1 MPDFFRSQMSYKP
14 KPEASADCALAPGY
28 VAGMIE
34 LQTAVTEHII
44 EMDKVMKGPSTYE
57 RGQRIAKL
65 VSNLQEALTESQK
78 PHNDQAQARD
88 LSRPTT

>member
-1 MPDFFRSQMSYKP
+1 MSAP
-14 KPEASADCALAPGY
+14 LPTSELAERVAGHSFAPVTGY

-57 RGQRIAKL
+57 RGQRIARL

-78 PHNDQAQARD
+78 PHNGRD
-88 LSRPTT
+88 ERQPTGE